1 VNDNYGHEAGDQ
13 LLSALAGRMRNVLRG
28 VDTLARMGGD
38 EFVAVLPDLDQI
50 EACEPV
56 LLRLRESASSPVQV
70 GEAIVQVSAS
80 IGVAIYPHQGDLDA
94 DQLIRQAD
102 QAMYQAKLAGR
113 NRVHFFDSAHDQ
125 SSSTRYESLNHIRRG
140 LAENEFVL
148 YYQPKVNMRTGQVMG
163 AEALIR
169 WQHPKRGLLLPAM
182 FLPVI
187 EDHPLAVEI
196 GEWGIES
203 ALSQMESWQALGMN
217 IPVSVNLGAL
227 QLQQVSFVDH
237 LRTLL
242 AAHPHLKPFS
252 LELEI
257 LETSALQDVATV
269 SAVFD
274 ACRKIGVL
282 FALDDFGTGYS
293 SLTYLKHLPA
303 NVLKID
309 QSFVNEIVNDP
320 KNQAILEALLGLATA
335 FHLEVIAEGVE
346 TVEHGVLLLQMGC
359 DLGQGYGIAH
369 PMQASDL
376 PGWSAAWRP
385 DQRWANVLP
394 MVRM

>member
-1 VNDNYGHEAGDQ
+1 
-13 LLSALAGRMRNVLRG
+13 
-28 VDTLARMGGD
+28 
-38 EFVAVLPDLDQI
+38 
-50 EACEPV
+50 
-56 LLRLRESASSPVQV
+56 LRESASSPVQV